1 MRFTATVGSADN
13 VGKLAIRAQAD
24 ESGTYDDEIDATVL
38 GGDSNIAFN
47 IAYIR
52 DILAVIDVETIN
64 IEVTS
69 SGNPGVIKAF
79 GDDRLIHV
87 VMPMYVQW

>member
-1 MRFTATVGSADN
+1 M
-13 VGKLAIRAQAD
+13 
-24 ESGTYDDEIDATVL
+24 L

-69 SGNPGVIKAF
+69 SGNPGVIKAL